1 MIQKHSLEFKN
12 QTGNSHLDFSVNMAI
27 PATKYA
33 STYFLEQITT
43 CAMKCL

>member
-1 MIQKHSLEFKN
+1 MFQKHSLEFKN
-12 QTGNSHLDFSVNMAI
+12 QTGNSHLDFSVYIAI

-33 STYFLEQITT
+33 STYFLEQVTT